1 MYIFFLFQVVS
12 GGVASNMFVRRH
24 LNLLCD
30 EMNFKLVV
38 PPPKLCT
45 DNGIMIAWN
54 GIEKFNE
61 NIDIF
66 SHNDLDKI
74 DIQSK

>member
-1 MYIFFLFQVVS
+1 M
-12 GGVASNMFVRRH
+12 
-24 LNLLCD
+24 CE
-30 EMNFKLVV
+30 EMNFNLIV
-38 PPPKLCT
+38 PPPRLCT

-66 SHNDLDKI
+66 SHHDLDQI